1 MSKQVR
7 LFWFVTVGTIAWI
20 FVMRPFTP
28 PNIIEFEFAHTVDN
42 ALRIINEWGASGVEK
57 AKMSIYL
64 DFVFLVLYSWAISLG
79 CRVASEFSGHC
90 VLVSIGTFLAK
101 VIWIAAVCDLAENV
115 AMLLTLQ
122 NVEATWVAFA
132 FWAAGIKFSIV
143 IGSLL
148 FVLLATAVGVMKK
161 LDARR

>member
-1 MSKQVR
+1 MSKRVR
-7 LFWFVTVGTIAWI
+7 LFWLVTVGTIAWM

-28 PNIIEFEFAHTVDN
+28 ANIIEFELAHTVDN
-42 ALRIINEWGASGVEK
+42 ALRIINEWGISGVEK

-90 VLVSIGTFLAK
+90 VLVNIGTFLAK
-101 VIWIAAVCDLAENV
+101 LIWMAAVCDLVENI

-122 NVEATWVAFA
+122 NIKETWVVLA
-132 FWAAGIKFSIV
+132 FWTALIKFSIV
-143 IGSLL
+143 IVSLF
-148 FVLLATAVGVMKK
+148 FVLIATAVGVMKK